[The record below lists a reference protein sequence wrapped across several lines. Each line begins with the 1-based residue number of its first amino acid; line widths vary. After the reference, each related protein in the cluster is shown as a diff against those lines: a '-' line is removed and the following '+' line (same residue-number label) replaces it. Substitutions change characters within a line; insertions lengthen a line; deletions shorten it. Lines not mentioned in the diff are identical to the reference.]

1 MRIWGMLLYSGEQKV
16 DEEKD
21 DEQAGLYAEDKDD
34 HVELFLDFGQMVHD
48 DPFLRHWM
56 VVTL

>member
-1 MRIWGMLLYSGEQKV
+1 MLLYSGEQKV

-21 DEQAGLYAEDKDD
+21 DEQAGLKAEDKDD

-48 DPFLRHWM
+48 DPFLRHWV